1 MGRKTRIR
9 NKVKNGKQ
17 THNNI
22 IPLSPIKEFRKY
34 CFYNLL
40 LRENVGMRITS
51 SIQNIILI
59 TTCLSFT
66 SYLNI
71 IFPIDS

>member
-22 IPLSPIKEFRKY
+22 IPLIPIKEFRKY
-34 CFYNLL
+34 YFYNLL

-59 TTCLSFT
+59 TACLSFT